1 MRLSAPLLCLFM
13 LLLAAPAGAQSPP
26 QTGFEKSDGAEWTT
40 HQDEQAFL
48 AAVSVGSPRV
58 MVTELGKTK
67 EERPVNLVEIGHP
80 APSGPVAAR
89 RRPTVLLTCSQHG
102 NEPAGREACLRML
115 RDLAFTTDMKL
126 INLMERA
133 TFLFVPSANPDGREH
148 NTRENTEPQD
158 INRDHLAITSN
169 EAQAMAAVVRDY
181 QPDLA
186 IDLHEYGPSQ
196 PILYDDPVLWL
207 WPRNLN
213 TDKEVHDLAV
223 KYGREYLVP
232 AVEEAGY
239 TADEYGQQEV
249 ADNDVAQTAGDA
261 DEGIMRNAMGLRH
274 VLGILVETRVDADVR
289 QSPTEPAMA
298 AEVARRRVQSHYV
311 VLQSALKFADERG
324 TEAARV
330 TSEAIRRKIAEGQG
344 RSAPLYFDGAD
355 NAEPTPA
362 NTINPPPCG
371 YRLTDAQVS
380 ELGARLELH
389 GISIFNPDDAG
400 PFVPLGQP
408 AEPLIPLLLDA
419 RGARHAIEAKAL
431 DSCPPVPNEV
441 PAGTKPIKA
450 PNATAPAC
458 VKPRTVTMRLPRRKG
473 KVLSAKV
480 TAAGKSVKV
489 RKGVAYIKLRKPG
502 SKVKVKI
509 VQRVRSSSGAVKTF
523 KAGRTY
529 RVCK

>member
-1 MRLSAPLLCLFM
+1 MALMRFVSPLLLT
-13 LLLAAPAGAQSPP
+13 LLLFAAPAAAQAPP
-26 QTGFEKSDGAEWTT
+26 QSGFEASGGAAWTT
-40 HQDEQAFL
+40 HEQEQAFL
-48 AAVSVGSPRV
+48 AAVSASPRAL
-58 MVTELGKTK
+58 VTEIGQTK
-67 EERPVNLVEIGHP
+67 EGRPMNLVEIGHP

-89 RRPTVLLTCSQHG
+89 RRPTALFTCTQHG
-102 NEPAGREACLRML
+102 NEPAGREACLRLL
-115 RDLAFTTDMKL
+115 RDLAFTTDARLMS
-126 INLMERA
+126 LMERA
-133 TFLFVPSANPDGREH
+133 TFLFIPSANPDGREH
-148 NTRENTEPQD
+148 DTRENTEPQD

-169 EAQAMAAVVRDY
+169 EAQAMAAVVRDF

-196 PILYDDPVLWL
+196 PVLYDDPVLWL

-249 ADNDVAQTAGDA
+249 ADNDIAQTAGDG

-274 VLGILVETRVDADVR
+274 VLGILVETRVDADIR

-298 AEVARRRVQSHYV
+298 AETARRRVQSHYV
-311 VLQSALKFADERG
+311 VLGSALEFIEEKG

-344 RSAPLYFDGAD
+344 RSAPVYFDGAD
-355 NAEPTPA
+355 NQEPTA
-362 NTINPPPCG
+362 EGTVNPPPCG
-371 YRLTDAQVS
+371 YRLTSAQV
-380 ELGARLELH
+380 EQLGPRLDLH
-389 GISIFNPDDAG
+389 GISIFDSDDGG

-419 RGARHAIEAKAL
+419 RGTRHAVEGKPL
-431 DSCPPVPNEV
+431 DSCPPIPDAA
-441 PAGTKPIKA
+441 PPGTKPIKA
-450 PNATAPAC
+450 PSSGQGC

-473 KVLSAKV
+473 TVVSAKV
-480 TAAGKSVKV
+480 TAGGRQVKV
-489 RKGVAYIKLRKPG
+489 RRGVAYIKLRKPG
-502 SKVKVKI
+502 SKVKVTI
-509 VQRVRSSSGAVKTF
+509 VQRVRSGGRVRTF
-523 KAGRTY
+523 RTTRTY
-529 RVCK
+529 RVCKD